1 MRWIIAV
8 SLAALCILGL
18 GLWLLDQLNNQGA
31 TPVPVAQDTLS
42 IVLTPDGF
50 VPKEPTIQ
58 LGTTVT
64 FSNTTGRE
72 YWPASDLHPSHAIY
86 SAFDP
91 ARPLQ
96 PDEMWAFTFEK
107 VGSWGLH
114 DHIRSYYT
122 GLIHVVE

>member
-1 MRWIIAV
+1 MKWFLVALACGLLASAGWLVYHLRSPETVV
-8 SLAALCILGL
+8 SPAAAGE
-18 GLWLLDQLNNQGA
+18 
-31 TPVPVAQDTLS
+31 LS
-42 IVLTPDGF
+42 IVLTADGF
-50 VPKEPTIQ
+50 VPKEPTIAV
-58 LGTTVT
+58 GTVVT

-86 SAFDP
+86 ADFDP
-91 ARPLQ
+91 RRPLQ
-96 PDEMWAFTFEK
+96 PDETWTFTFDK

>member
-1 MRWIIAV
+1 MPEQEV
-8 SLAALCILGL
+8 
-18 GLWLLDQLNNQGA
+18 
-31 TPVPVAQDTLS
+31 LS

-50 VPKEPTIQ
+50 VPKEPTIHV
-58 LGTTVT
+58 GTIVT

-86 SAFDP
+86 AAFDP

-96 PDEMWAFTFEK
+96 PDETWSFTFDR